1 MFLDNINITSCKKVE
16 GIEKVSPVKRGNQAK
31 ILEQD
36 LNWKNSMELAKRTT
50 TSFGKDTYEKEEQQK
65 IGGIDLEKFLFTYDK
80 TAVGPSQNQVVGD
93 KVDKHIEEEWKNH
106 KSGYSYLADE
116 NGIIEYNGTVFS
128 YNSKEDVITLGD
140 MEREEDVLNITLS
153 GGTVLRVNRNNFDDL
168 VKSIGMFKP
177 EDVKKIM
184 EAIATDAKAK
194 SKPIEVEKKIADTYE
209 EMFDKKD

>member
-1 MFLDNINITSCKKVE
+1 
-16 GIEKVSPVKRGNQAK
+16 
-31 ILEQD
+31 
-36 LNWKNSMELAKRTT
+36 MELAKRTT

-80 TAVGPSQNQVVGD
+80 TAVGSSQNQVVGD

-140 MEREEDVLNITLS
+140 MEREEDV
-153 GGTVLRVNRNNFDDL
+153 
-168 VKSIGMFKP
+168 
-177 EDVKKIM
+177 KKIM